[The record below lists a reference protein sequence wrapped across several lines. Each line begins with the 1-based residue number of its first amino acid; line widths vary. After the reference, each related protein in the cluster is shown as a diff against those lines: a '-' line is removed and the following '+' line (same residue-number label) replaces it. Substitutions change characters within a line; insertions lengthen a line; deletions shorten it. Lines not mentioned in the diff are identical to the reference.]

1 MKQCQ
6 AYSAPA
12 SLCGDVRWQGSE
24 MGSAPLGA
32 IAERVLLGDVPL
44 RYYLYT
50 PRECAPRGLVVCVH
64 GISRNACEHVTI
76 LWPFAERWG
85 LALAAPL
92 FTDPPFH
99 GYQRLG
105 WAAGSARAD
114 LALTQMVEVVAR
126 LVEVPND
133 DILLFG
139 YSGGAQFVHRYTMAY
154 PERVRACATTAA
166 GWYTLPDPAAVYP
179 YGLQLR
185 TGSVG
190 THFDPR
196 RFLCVPMLVLVGGHD
211 TGRGVSLRTSPRLN
225 QEQGS
230 TRIERAVR
238 FVNAMRASACA
249 LALEPAVK
257 LEVLTGA
264 DHSFRRCTEQHG
276 LGEKVFTFFS
286 DVLEGRKEMDP
297 LSVRIGFNEPE

>member
-1 MKQCQ
+1 MCRSRSSCDFGCADFVAPAGARGGQSHRLARHWVQRPTGSDGGEQAARCGLPQGDRSVKQCQ

-12 SLCGDVRWQGSE
+12 SLCGDVRWQGTE

-32 IAERVLLGDVPL
+32 IAERVLSGDVPL

-92 FTDPPFH
+92 FTDPPFR

-126 LVEVPND
+126 LV
-133 DILLFG
+133 
-139 YSGGAQFVHRYTMAY
+139 
-154 PERVRACATTAA
+154 
-166 GWYTLPDPAAVYP
+166 
-179 YGLQLR
+179 
-185 TGSVG
+185 
-190 THFDPR
+190 
-196 RFLCVPMLVLVGGHD
+196 
-211 TGRGVSLRTSPRLN
+211 
-225 QEQGS
+225 
-230 TRIERAVR
+230 
-238 FVNAMRASACA
+238 
-249 LALEPAVK
+249 
-257 LEVLTGA
+257 
-264 DHSFRRCTEQHG
+264 
-276 LGEKVFTFFS
+276 
-286 DVLEGRKEMDP
+286 DV
-297 LSVRIGFNEPE
+297 